1 MGDRTGTGAKRLRD
15 VGLAGARGVLMAAT
29 CCDPNGKISDCQEL
43 WELGRDPEPDA
54 GEDTGS
60 PAEGRVHVVGAPHER
75 S

>member
-1 MGDRTGTGAKRLRD
+1 MGDRTGTGTKRLRD

-43 WELGRDPEPDA
+43 WELGREPEPEPTA
-54 GEDTGS
+54 DTEV
-60 PAEGRVHVVGAPHER
+60 PAKGRVHVVGSTVGR